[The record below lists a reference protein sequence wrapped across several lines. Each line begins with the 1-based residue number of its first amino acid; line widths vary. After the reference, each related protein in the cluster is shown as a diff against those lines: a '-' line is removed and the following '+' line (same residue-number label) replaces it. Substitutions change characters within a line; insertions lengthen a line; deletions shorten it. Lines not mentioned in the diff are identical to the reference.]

1 MDSILTLRHPFY
13 RTLLLNLLL
22 LESKD
27 FFGGGLRAAFLMG
40 IVPTAQIIIYAQ
52 LPLSTNFR
60 GINATQLFHGFVDT
74 VAGRYFHFSPVGVN
88 QHNPARGD

>member
-1 MDSILTLRHPFY
+1 M
-13 RTLLLNLLL
+13 
-22 LESKD
+22 
-27 FFGGGLRAAFLMG
+27 AAYGPLFMMG

-74 VAGRYFHFSPVGVN
+74 VAGRYFHFSPVGAN